1 MRLKADCCYCFEVSG
16 YPDEARSMKHQF
28 LVEFL
33 KQVADYYSFI
43 VVSFWWLNNSYSLN
57 VITTVW
63 MECIIWESSNLIK
76 CLSYSVCVQHGW
88 IKFNVSDAQNFWR
101 AKRVCYQFC
110 SEIYSLQE
118 QIHEHYRFFKNGKTK
133 TRSRFAPLSQVDCLT
148 HSLLEIL
155 PENAFWS

>member
-63 MECIIWESSNLIK
+63 MECIIWESSNLIW
-76 CLSYSVCVQHGW
+76 CLSCSAFVRHGW
-88 IKFNVSDAQNFWR
+88 IKFNVSDTQNFWR

-118 QIHEHYRFFKNGKTK
+118 QMSVTDFSRMARLGRFT
-133 TRSRFAPLSQVDCLT
+133 ADCLWLKT
-148 HSLLEIL
+148 FPGREKWWGYIKSIGC
-155 PENAFWS
+155 